1 MFRPFIQYHCNRRML
16 YSRTH
21 RIRNGAAGISTGRKF
36 ANGEYGSGG
45 GQPPPDGKRI
55 FPEGGQ
61 AGAGL
66 RYNWMRFRVN
76 VPSFQETVTLMIR
89 PTSIQATYIP
99 SLPVTFMS

>member
-1 MFRPFIQYHCNRRML
+1 MGPPGFRQEGSLRMGSMEAAADNRRRM
-16 YSRTH
+16 
-21 RIRNGAAGISTGRKF
+21 ISGF
-36 ANGEYGSGG
+36 
-45 GQPPPDGKRI
+45 

-66 RYNWMRFRVN
+66 RYNWMRYRVN